1 MDREQTIINALRVAA
16 SVYDADVSTM
26 QGLGQ
31 LGLAEQF
38 TAQAKEA
45 RQLAAFI
52 ENVGLN
58 PLGSNS

>member
-16 SVYDADVSTM
+16 NVYDADVSTM

-31 LGLAEQF
+31 LALAEQF
-38 TAQAKEA
+38 ATQAKEA
-45 RQLAAFI
+45 RQLAAFV

-58 PLGSNS
+58 PFRSDS